1 MYQPG
6 DMMSPNTPQNLL
18 FQQQQAQQQQQQQQQ
33 QMTALNR
40 GKPTIRE
47 NMMVLKGILIF

>member
-18 FQQQQAQQQQQQQQQ
+18 FQQQQAQQQQQQQQ
-33 QMTALNR
+33 MAALNR